1 MTWFYLRFDA
11 LFPAAEQEH
20 WDPLVSE
27 TCSICCR
34 SGVVIVGEYDDG
46 DKVCQEC
53 ADEDAT
59 GAEEEGT

>member
-1 MTWFYLRFDA
+1 
-11 LFPAAEQEH
+11 
-20 WDPLVSE
+20 
-27 TCSICCR
+27 
-34 SGVVIVGEYDDG
+34 VIVGEYDDG